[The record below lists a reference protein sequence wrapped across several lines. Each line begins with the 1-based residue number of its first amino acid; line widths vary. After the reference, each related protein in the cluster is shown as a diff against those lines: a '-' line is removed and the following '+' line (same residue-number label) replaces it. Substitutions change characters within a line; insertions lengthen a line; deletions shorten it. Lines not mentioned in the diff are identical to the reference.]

1 MKYAEIHRRS
11 IEDPEGFWAEQA
23 KLIEWSR
30 PHSRVL
36 DDSRLPFAR
45 WFVDGETNLCHN
57 AVDRWLATRADQ
69 AALIWVSTEV
79 DREQTFTFA
88 ELSRRVQAMAAAMQS
103 LGVGKGDRVLIYL
116 PMIPEAAFAMLA
128 CARIGAIHSVVFGG
142 FAAVSL
148 ASRIDDATPR
158 LVISADAGSRAG
170 KVVPYKA
177 LLDEAIE
184 RAASKPEHVLMIDRG
199 LAPFSRVADRDHD
212 YAALAARYADAQVP
226 VTWLESNE
234 PSYILYTSGT
244 TGKPKGV
251 QRDVGGYAVA
261 LAASM
266 QQIFRGEPGETY
278 FTTSDIGW
286 VVGHSYIIYGPLLAG
301 MATIM
306 YEGTPVRPDGA
317 ILWQLVERYKV
328 SVMFSAPTAIRVLKR
343 QDPALL
349 KRHDTSSLKA
359 LFLAGEPL
367 DEPTARWISEA
378 LSRPVI
384 DNYWQTESG
393 WPILTVANGFA
404 GVEPMPMRWGSP
416 GVAMAGYDVRIVD
429 ETSGESLGDNQ
440 KGVVAIAP
448 PLPPG
453 CMQTVWRDDQRFVD
467 TYFKSIPGKMLY
479 STFDW
484 GIRDSDG
491 YHFILGRTDDVIN
504 VAGHRLGT
512 REIEESISSHP
523 AVAECAVIGTA
534 DALKGQVAMAF
545 AVLRDAQAFDR
556 GRFPDPQAQ
565 AQARLALEGEL
576 MKIVDKQLGAVARP
590 ARIHFVQAL
599 PKTRS
604 GKVVRRA
611 IQAICE
617 RRDPGDVSS
626 IEDPTALDQVH
637 QAVAS

>member
-1 MKYAEIHRRS
+1 
-11 IEDPEGFWAEQA
+11 
-23 KLIEWSR
+23 
-30 PHSRVL
+30 VL
-36 DDSRLPFAR
+36 DASREPFAR
-45 WFVDGETNLCHN
+45 WFVGGETNLCHN
-57 AVDRWLATRADQ
+57 AIDRWLPARADQ
-69 AALIWVSTEV
+69 PALIWVSTEV
-79 DREQTFTFA
+79 DRELTFTFS
-88 ELSRRVQAMAAAMQS
+88 ELSQRVQTMAAILQS

-148 ASRIDDATPR
+148 ASRIDDASPK
-158 LVISADAGSRAG
+158 LIISADAGSRAG

-177 LLDEAIE
+177 LLDDAIT
-184 RAASKPEHVLMIDRG
+184 RAQSKPEHVLMVDRG
-199 LAPFSRVADRDHD
+199 LATFEQVAGRDHD
-212 YAALAARYADAQVP
+212 YAALAARYADARVP

-261 LAASM
+261 LTASIR
-266 QQIFRGEPGETY
+266 QIFRGEPGETF

-286 VVGHSYIIYGPLLAG
+286 VVGHSYIIYGPLLGG

-328 SVMFSAPTAIRVLKR
+328 AVMFSAPTAIRVLKR
-343 QDPALL
+343 QDQALL

-367 DEPTARWISEA
+367 DEPTARWISEG

-393 WPILTVANGFA
+393 WPILTVANGFPE
-404 GVEPMPMRWGSP
+404 VEPLPTRWGSP
-416 GVAMAGYDVRIVD
+416 GVAMPGYDVRIVD
-429 ETSGESLGDNQ
+429 ETSGETLGPDQ
-440 KGVVAIAP
+440 KGVLAIAP

-453 CMQTVWRDDQRFVD
+453 CMQTVWGDDERFVD
-467 TYFKSIPGKMLY
+467 TYFKSIPGKLLY

-484 GIRDSDG
+484 GVRDSDG

-512 REIEESISSHP
+512 REIEESINSHP
-523 AVAECAVIGTA
+523 LVAECAVIGTA
-534 DALKGQVAMAF
+534 DSLKGQVATAF
-545 AVLRDAQAFDR
+545 AVLRDPLAFARERFADEQAL
-556 GRFPDPQAQ
+556 

-576 MKIVDKQLGAVARP
+576 MKVVDGQLGSVARP
-590 ARIHFVQAL
+590 SRIHFVQSL

-617 RRDPGDVSS
+617 GRDPGDVSS
-626 IEDPTALDQVH
+626 IEDPNALDQVH
-637 QAVAS
+637 QALAG